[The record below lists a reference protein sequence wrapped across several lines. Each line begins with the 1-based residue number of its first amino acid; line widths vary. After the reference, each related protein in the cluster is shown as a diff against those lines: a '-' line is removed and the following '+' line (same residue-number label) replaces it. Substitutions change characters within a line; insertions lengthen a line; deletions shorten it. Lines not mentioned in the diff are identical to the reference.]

1 MQRLRRKDPTGPD
14 IESGTAA
21 GGGPQ
26 SSPTPTSR
34 TSPSRSALPPH
45 NAVRAGG
52 GTNGAGKF
60 VTLLRK
66 ICLLTADDGRNP
78 HGWVITIIK
87 DVISGTIL
95 GVFFLM
101 VLIFLDYRNIIQLG
115 SARAFRKAAFELM
128 TDPDTV
134 RTIEENIDVKFIPI
148 EVYDNMQKEIAKSA
162 EMVGGNTSLQQHE
175 TDLAD
180 KRKQLEGLRDDYELW
195 KSKGDTILGMDKWC
209 GSCKG
214 GWGNCDNR
222 VRYLAD
228 TYHTPEIK
236 ARVDIMKDGK
246 CIKG

>member
-101 VLIFLDYRNIIQLG
+101 VLIFLDYRNISEFCLTHVDG
-115 SARAFRKAAFELM
+115 CPF
-128 TDPDTV
+128 TDRFVTPRVTHV
-134 RTIEENIDVKFIPI
+134 TNIH
-148 EVYDNMQKEIAKSA
+148 S
-162 EMVGGNTSLQQHE
+162 S
-175 TDLAD
+175 
-180 KRKQLEGLRDDYELW
+180 DD
-195 KSKGDTILGMDKWC
+195 
-209 GSCKG
+209 
-214 GWGNCDNR
+214 
-222 VRYLAD
+222 
-228 TYHTPEIK
+228 
-236 ARVDIMKDGK
+236 
-246 CIKG
+246 